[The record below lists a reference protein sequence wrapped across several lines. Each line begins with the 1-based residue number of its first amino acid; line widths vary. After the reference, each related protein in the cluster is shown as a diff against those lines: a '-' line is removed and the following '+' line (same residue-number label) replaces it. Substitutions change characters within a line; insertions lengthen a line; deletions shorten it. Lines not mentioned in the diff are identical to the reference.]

1 MRFKAGD
8 LVKKIAY
15 DYAGVGLVLSHSKGY
30 NKVMWL
36 SGGRIVTIDSRHLK
50 HSTMIKKEQT

>member
-1 MRFKAGD
+1 MKFKAGD

-15 DYAGVGLVLSHSKGY
+15 EFAPASVGLVLSHSKGY

-50 HSTMIKKEQT
+50 HSTKKGV